1 MQKEAVVVGLGYVG
15 LPLLTQAISQDKN
28 VKGFDIDSSKIE
40 ALKDNRSPIDD
51 ETLKEEVKKHV
62 DPADISDDKEILEDS
77 DYYIIT
83 VPTPVKGKEPNYDY
97 VKAASETVSDYLSE
111 GSTVILEST
120 VAPGTC
126 RKIVKPILE
135 ESGLEVGEE
144 IHLAFCPERVDPGN
158 EKWTIRNI
166 PRVLGAFSTEGR
178 EKARKFYDDALEA
191 KIFEASSLEVAE
203 ASKVTENAFR
213 DINIAYANELAKTFD
228 SIGVNA
234 KEVIEA
240 ADTKP
245 FGFMAHYPGA
255 GVGGHCIPVDPYFL
269 IKESQDSGHD
279 PKLLSKAREINES
292 MPEYTVQKV
301 MKGLNHDEKPVK
313 NSEIALLGLAYKS
326 GVDDMRRSP
335 ALVIKEKLED
345 LGANIQTY
353 DPYLPEE
360 SDLDNL
366 EETLDS
372 DAIVIATDH
381 KEYLDLENLDTS
393 KLSCIIDG
401 RNMLDREKIRTE
413 YYGIGK

>member
-1 MQKEAVVVGLGYVG
+1 MTESSIVGLGYVG
-15 LPLLTQAISQDKN
+15 LPLLTQAISQDVN
-28 VKGFDIDSSKIE
+28 VKGFDVDSSKIE

-51 ETLKEEVKKHV
+51 ERLKEEVEQHV
-62 DPADISDDKEILEDS
+62 EPEHISDNEEILENS

-83 VPTPVKGKEPNYDY
+83 VPTPVEGKEPNYDY
-97 VKAASETVSDYLSE
+97 VKSASETVSEYLSE
-111 GSTVILEST
+111 GSTVVLEST

-135 ESGLEVGEE
+135 ESGFGVGEE

-166 PRVLGAFSTEGR
+166 PRVLGAYSDEGR

-191 KIFEASSLEVAE
+191 EIFEASNLEVAE

-279 PKLLSKAREINES
+279 PQLLSKAREINES

-313 NSEIALLGLAYKS
+313 NSKIALLGLAYKS

-335 ALVIKEKLED
+335 ALVIKEKLEE
-345 LGANIQTY
+345 LGANIETF

-360 SDLDNL
+360 SDMDNL
-366 EETLDS
+366 EESLDA
-372 DAIVIATDH
+372 DCILIATDH
-381 KEYLDLENLDTS
+381 QEYMQLEDLDVS
-393 KLSCIIDG
+393 RVSCIIDG
-401 RNMLDREKIRTE
+401 RNMLNPEKLETQ